1 MKQRAGSGAV
11 VAAALLTAAWLLT
24 ACETSRG
31 PDPLSFGNERVGS
44 PRFPVGQAIS
54 PLVLPAATGGAP
66 PLSYSLRGELP
77 SGLSFASRTRTL
89 SGTPALVGSYRL
101 TFRATDAD
109 GDSVTLDVT
118 VTITPAATGTDDH
131 GDNPDAATTI
141 EPGTPQRGRIG
152 TDADVDYFAV
162 AVNPAS
168 VRVVAAARAEGVVVQ
183 LENVRRDDAGSS
195 AGHRDWGTL
204 RSPRPEQVW
213 VRVSA
218 PVAINY
224 ELAVWVYEAGADRF
238 DIKLVY
244 RNPERP
250 DAAERA
256 AFRAAADV
264 WEEVI
269 SAGLPDLPMVTM
281 DWSNWGCEDQASL
294 AFGDAVDDLV
304 IFVTVAPIK
313 GPTGLTGLTGPAA
326 SSTICLRRSG
336 QDGGLPLVGGMT
348 FAPAHLA
355 ELARFDFLESM
366 VRHQIAHVLGFGLL
380 WDEQSYDLLA
390 DPSLD
395 PTGKP
400 VSGDPPDTHFA
411 GTHARD
417 AFAKIAGAYTGARV
431 PVENDTRPYGPGE
444 LDVHWRESVFRYE
457 LMSTLLNVRWG
468 VSGPAEAAPLSQ
480 VTVASLADLD
490 YKVDSS
496 RAEAYRLRAASAGRS
511 QHGPAPH
518 AAAAGTGYAPSC
530 GVTHAPG
537 PPPVAD
543 LPAGLVRFVNAGI

>member
-101 TFRATDAD
+101 TYRATDAD
-109 GDSVTLDVT
+109 GDSVRLDVT
-118 VTITPAATGTDDH
+118 VTITPAAAGTDDH
-131 GDNPDAATTI
+131 GDNPAAATTI
-141 EPGTPQRGRIG
+141 APGTPQRGRIG
-152 TDADVDYFAV
+152 TDADVDYFVV
-162 AVNPAS
+162 AVDPAS
-168 VRVVAAARAEGVVVQ
+168 VRVVAAARVEGVVVQ

-218 PVAINY
+218 PAPTDY
-224 ELAVWVYEAGADRF
+224 DLAVWVYEAGADRF
-238 DIKLVY
+238 DIELVY
-244 RNPERP
+244 RDPEGL
-250 DAAERA
+250 DAAAQA

-269 SAGLPDLPMVTM
+269 SAGLPDLPMVTT
-281 DWSNWGCEDQASL
+281 DWSNWGCEDQAPL

-313 GPTGLTGLTGPAA
+313 GLTGLTGPAA

-336 QDGGLPLVGGMT
+336 QDGGLPLVGSMT

-366 VRHQIAHVLGFGLL
+366 ARHQIAHVLGFGLL
-380 WDEQSYDLLA
+380 WDEQSYGLLA

-400 VSGDPPDTHFA
+400 VSGDPPDTYFK
-411 GTHARD
+411 GMQARE

-431 PVENDTRPYGPGE
+431 PVENGTGRPYGAGE
-444 LDVHWRESVFRYE
+444 LDVHWRESVFGYE
-457 LMSTLLNVRWG
+457 LMSTRLNVRRG

-480 VTVASLADLD
+480 VTVASLADLA

-496 RAEAYRLRAASAGRS
+496 RAEAYRLPAASAGRS

-518 AAAAGTGYAPSC
+518 AAEAGTGYAP
-530 GVTHAPG
+530 
-537 PPPVAD
+537 
-543 LPAGLVRFVNAGI
+543 PAASPRRQGRRRWRICRPSWCAS